1 MSNLTDLF
9 TRTLRNKQLHRS
21 TGAIAG
27 LASAFSVMVGTL
39 AAYATPKGWGRV
51 TMALHMTKKP
61 FLVKVAPIVTGVA
74 VALATAAGLIGFL
87 VWWMEDR
94 ESPKEETDRD
104 SLSK

>member
-1 MSNLTDLF
+1 MSNLTDLV

-51 TMALHMTKKP
+51 SMALHLTKKP
-61 FLVKVAPIVTGVA
+61 FLVKMAPIVTGVA
-74 VALATAAGLIGFL
+74 VTLATAAGLIGFL
-87 VWWMEDR
+87 VWWLEGREAPKQGTDR
-94 ESPKEETDRD
+94 ES
-104 SLSK
+104 

>member
-1 MSNLTDLF
+1 MSNLIDLC
-9 TRTLRNKQLHRS
+9 TKTLRNKQLHRS

-74 VALATAAGLIGFL
+74 VTLATAAGLIGFF
-87 VWWMEDR
+87 VWWMEGR
-94 ESPKEETDRD
+94 ETPKNGTDRD
-104 SLSK
+104 SLPK

>member
-1 MSNLTDLF
+1 MNSLIELF
-9 TRTLRNKQLHRS
+9 TKTLRDKKLHRS

-27 LASAFSVMVGTL
+27 LASAFSVMVGAL

-51 TMALHMTKKP
+51 TMALHLTKKP

-87 VWWMEDR
+87 VWWMEGREAPKQGTDR
-94 ESPKEETDRD
+94 ES
-104 SLSK
+104 

>member
-1 MSNLTDLF
+1 MSNLSELF
-9 TRTLRNKQLHRS
+9 SKALRNKQLHRS

-61 FLVKVAPIVTGVA
+61 FLVRVAPIVTGVA
-74 VALATAAGLIGFL
+74 VALATAAGLIGFF
-87 VWWMEDR
+87 VWWLERR
-94 ESPKEETDRD
+94 EVPKQETDRN
-104 SLSK
+104 S